1 MTTRQRSKR
10 STPTTTGA
18 IQPLLRLRRRE
29 QVNVLTAA
37 VLTALYGASAFAN
50 DAAVEEPATS
60 LDEVIVTASR
70 RAVQAEDL
78 PISITAVAG
87 EALEQAGIQDV
98 ADLAHSMAGISYADK
113 GPFSG
118 VNGANLIIR
127 GLNSEATAGQ
137 LALATPVVPPVATY
151 VDDTPL
157 FFSLRL
163 QDMDHVEV
171 LRGPQGTLY
180 GSGSLGG
187 TIRFVQNAPDP
198 GGFDAKMEAGVSDTD
213 HTHEPNG
220 DVNGMLNIPLSDTLA
235 VRLNAGLSYDAGFI
249 NQPDLY
255 VLNSQKQPISAEPGN
270 LLSPPVT
277 YSRTGTNEYDYKNGR
292 VSVLWKPDQDF
303 HAQLSYFYQLS
314 TADGYPYD
322 SPLLGLDTLSSSDH
336 TQAHTNDAVNLVSL
350 TLEENFG
357 FATLTSNTS
366 WSHHVNR
373 TDSDLT
379 DLYASFP
386 FYPSL
391 YGANPRV
398 LVTGHDKLDDKPFTE
413 ELRLASKTGGF
424 FDWVGGLFYKHE
436 TTDIQEHE
444 YYPGYLDYFNACVPV
459 YGVSNGDGVTPSQC
473 GIGETSYTP
482 GTNTYIDG
490 IPIVQDQA
498 YIGDFETTYTDLAA
512 FGELTAHIT
521 SAWSITAG
529 SRVFRQTVEQSQQTG
544 LLFDGPVSIDNN
556 SLSNSWNKALWKL
569 NTSYQLDKTNLVYAT
584 WSQGFRRGGVNALPP
599 QEPAVNYVTNPGLYK
614 VQPDTADNYEIGAKG
629 TIDNRIRYSADIFE
643 IQWHQVQEGAQ
654 LTPLVLPASINVGD
668 AYSQGFESEVFAAV
682 TEHFSVQADYTY
694 DHTKLTTLNPLAI
707 QGLSVPPP
715 APGAPLPGTPKNSA
729 ALTLAYGR
737 VPIAGG
743 ELRSEV
749 TAHYQSA
756 VVPALSST
764 IPTVPG
770 YTTLEA
776 RIGYHYSH
784 WDVTLWGTNLTN
796 VLGINSYS
804 DPFNYAQ
811 YYQALISPPR
821 TVGLTVA
828 YSFKEK

>member
-1 MTTRQRSKR
+1 MTTRQRSKQ
-10 STPTTTGA
+10 PNA
-18 IQPLLRLRRRE
+18 KKPIQLH
-29 QVNVLTAA
+29 QVNALTAA
-37 VLTALYGASAFAN
+37 VLTALYGARVLAA
-50 DAAVEEPATS
+50 DAAGDEPAAAGGS

-87 EALEQAGIQDV
+87 EALTQSGIQDV

-118 VNGANLIIR
+118 VNGSTLIIR

-187 TIRFVQNAPDP
+187 TIRFVQNAPDFS
-198 GGFDAKMEAGVSDTD
+198 GFDARAEVGVSDTA

-220 DVNGMLNIPLSDTLA
+220 EVTGMLNFPISDTLA
-235 VRLNAGLSYDAGFI
+235 IRFNAGLSYDAGFV

-255 VLNSQKQPISAEPGN
+255 ALNSQAQPISAQPGN
-270 LLSPPVT
+270 LLSPPLT
-277 YSRTGTNEYDYKNGR
+277 YSRSGTNEYDYKNGR
-292 VSVLWKPDQDF
+292 VSLLWKPDEDF
-303 HAQLSYFYQLS
+303 HAQLSYYYQLS
-314 TADGYPYD
+314 TADGFPYD
-322 SPLLGLDTLSSSDH
+322 SPLLGLDTLSSTDH

-379 DLYASFP
+379 DLYGDFP

-391 YGANPRV
+391 YGANPR
-398 LVTGHDKLDDKPFTE
+398 LLITGHDKLDDKPITE
-413 ELRLASKTGGF
+413 ELRLASRTGGF

-444 YYPGYLDYFNACVPV
+444 YYPGYLDYFNACVPT

-473 GIGETSYTP
+473 GIGETAYTP
-482 GTNTYIDG
+482 GTTTYVDG
-490 IPIVQDQA
+490 IPIIADQA
-498 YIGDFETTYTDLAA
+498 YIGDFETKYTDLAA
-512 FGELTAHIT
+512 FGELTAHLT
-521 SAWSITAG
+521 SAWSVTG
-529 SRVFRQTVEQSQQTG
+529 GTRLFRQTVEQSQQTG
-544 LLFDGPVSIDNN
+544 LLFDGPISIDNN

-599 QEPAVNYVTNPGLYK
+599 AEPAVNYVTNPGLYK

-629 TIDNRIRYSADIFE
+629 TIANRFRYSADIFE
-643 IQWHQVQEGAQ
+643 IQWHNVQEGAQ
-654 LTPLVLPASINVGD
+654 LTPLVLPASINLGD
-668 AYSQGFESEVFAAV
+668 AYSQGFETEMFWAV
-682 TEHFSVQADYTY
+682 DDHITVQADYTY
-694 DHTKLTTLNPLAI
+694 DHTKVTTITPLAI
-707 QGLSVPPP
+707 EGLSVLPP
-715 APGAPLPGTPKNSA
+715 ATGGPLPGTPKNSA
-729 ALTLAYGR
+729 ALTLGYGHLDIG
-737 VPIAGG
+737 PGTFHG
-743 ELRSEV
+743 EVS
-749 TAHYQSA
+749 AHYQSA
-756 VVPALSST
+756 VLPAVSAT

-770 YTTLEA
+770 YTTLQA
-776 RIGYHYSH
+776 RLSYQIPH
-784 WDVTLWGTNLTN
+784 WEVTVYGNNLTN

-804 DPFNYAQ
+804 DPFNYGSF
-811 YYQALISPPR
+811 YQALISPPR
-821 TVGLTVA
+821 TFGLTLA
-828 YSFKEK
+828 YSFREK